1 MRMIFGLVLLV
12 GIALA
17 GGAVYLA
24 KGQIG
29 QYKTAIARAEAAK
42 AKIVPTQPV
51 FVVNRTLKYGE
62 TLSKEDVR
70 SVDFPVTDIPEDHFA
85 DIAAP

>member
-24 KGQIG
+24 KSQIG
-29 QYKTAIARAEAAK
+29 QYKSAIARAEAAK
-42 AKIVPTQPV
+42 RKL
-51 FVVNRTLKYGE
+51 FRCRL
-62 TLSKEDVR
+62 
-70 SVDFPVTDIPEDHFA
+70 
-85 DIAAP
+85 

>member
-29 QYKTAIARAEAAK
+29 QYKTAIQRAEAAK
-42 AKIVPTQPV
+42 SQIIPTQKI
-51 FVVNRTLKYGE
+51 FQNC
-62 TLSKEDVR
+62 SN
-70 SVDFPVTDIPEDHFA
+70 
-85 DIAAP
+85 